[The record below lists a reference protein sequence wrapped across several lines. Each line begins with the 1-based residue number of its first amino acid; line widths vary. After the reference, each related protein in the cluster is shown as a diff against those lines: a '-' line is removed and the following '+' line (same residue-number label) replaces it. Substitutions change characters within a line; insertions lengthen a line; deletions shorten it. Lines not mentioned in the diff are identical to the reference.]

1 MKKPFLYLH
10 YSLAV
15 AAALVLMTGSYFAM
29 RTWLPMASRGL
40 FVESFIVDGERE
52 NSFPLHEAA
61 ESGDLETLKGLLANK
76 PDVNAR
82 DDYYYTPLMTAA
94 EYGQAGA
101 VKLLL
106 EAGADVHL
114 TDKDPAPDYDP
125 VAVMEEVDPKFR
137 LKDEASK
144 EEFREMMK
152 NTPGNT
158 AMNKAS
164 TGAVVHLL
172 VEAGGDIAEISD
184 ETRALMLGLVIT
196 GYIDCTLPQFQSG
209 RAPRFGRVNP
219 EKMNVPFWNAMT
231 RSGAIASDARDL
243 FDPNEKAAA
252 GAVWCNQRF
261 GKSMTFLPDGRI
273 IEIGG
278 EHEDFYDRDFHIY
291 NDVFVHHG
299 NSQFEIYGYPESV
312 FPPTDFHTA
321 TLVGNHIYIIG
332 GLGYPQ
338 DRKPGTTPVYRLSTK
353 TLAMEKVKTTGQN
366 PGWIQRHRANFK
378 AVAGK
383 PGEIHLEGGHVC
395 MAKAGRDE
403 EDWIENEATFVLD
416 LESLKWKKGNR

>member
-1 MKKPFLYLH
+1 
-10 YSLAV
+10 
-15 AAALVLMTGSYFAM
+15 
-29 RTWLPMASRGL
+29 
-40 FVESFIVDGERE
+40 
-52 NSFPLHEAA
+52 
-61 ESGDLETLKGLLANK
+61 
-76 PDVNAR
+76 
-82 DDYYYTPLMTAA
+82 
-94 EYGQAGA
+94 